1 MKKISDYRKLL
12 RVTSKATLVELKSIY
27 RNAMKE
33 NHPDKF
39 FDSAELK
46 EQAEVRSKEII
57 EAYHFLVSI
66 APETL
71 EQTKEAFTQTL
82 EAFTQTL
89 ATAGIVDF
97 KYEKQVLKVI
107 FADGV
112 TYEFFG
118 VPYNIYAKMVNSD
131 SYARFVRRHISGT
144 YTYRSLSKI
153 VSA

>member
-1 MKKISDYRKLL
+1 MKKINDYRKLL
-12 RVTSKATLVELKSIY
+12 GVTSKATLVELKNIY
-27 RNAMKE
+27 RTAMKE

-39 FDSAELK
+39 FDNAELK
-46 EQAEVRSKEII
+46 EQAEMRSKEII

-82 EAFTQTL
+82 

-97 KYEKQVLKVI
+97 QYEKQVLKII
-107 FADGV
+107 FADGI

-118 VPYNIYAKMVNSD
+118 VPHNIYAKMVNSE
-131 SYARFVRRHISGT
+131 SYARFVRRHIAGT
-144 YTYRSLSKI
+144 YAYRSLSKI
-153 VSA
+153 VPA